1 MKKKILIIA
10 SLCMIALGAIII
22 SDKIYKS
29 TDMTGNVLEDALIP
43 EYSGKETVHING
55 NKLFWSAEEY
65 TTKSFEVYS
74 KLDEFGRCGVA
85 YTNIS

>member
-29 TDMTGNVLEDALIP
+29 TDMTGNVLE
-43 EYSGKETVHING
+43 
-55 NKLFWSAEEY
+55 
-65 TTKSFEVYS
+65 EVYS